1 MAKSRKS
8 PPPDKGSGA
17 RSEEGNAVQFFI
29 GAIGEG
35 GGASQ
40 AESGNEPINHTPY
53 VDMYS
58 TKNELTLEIEM
69 PGVRLEEIEL
79 SIFRGAINIRARK
92 YECFED
98 NNVKYICME
107 RSFGSL
113 FRTIE
118 IPMPIDSSMTKATY
132 NEGILKVTFPRV
144 SEKRGGP
151 KKIKIVS
158 EHREED

>member
-8 PPPDKGSGA
+8 PPPDKGLGTGG
-17 RSEEGNAVQFFI
+17 EEGNAVQFFI

-35 GGASQ
+35 GESSQ

-58 TKNELTLEIEM
+58 TKDELTLEIEM
-69 PGVRLEEIEL
+69 PGVRFEEIEL
-79 SIFRGAINIRARK
+79 SVFKGALNIKARK

-118 IPMPIDSSMTKATY
+118 IPMPIDSSRTKATY
-132 NEGILKVTFPRV
+132 NDGILKVSFPRV

-151 KKIKIVS
+151 KKIKIIS
-158 EHREED
+158 EQGEEK